1 MKKTFIKLVSIFTA
15 IMIVSGVLAGINF
28 QSASAAVVDAVN
40 MNFDGTYTAST
51 LTEKGFSASGETL
64 ETIAGYIADGK
75 ITYPKATAPIG
86 LYTPYISDNSYT
98 VSVDMAI
105 DNFSSAAAYGII
117 IGAPEASYASCYS
130 CELGTNS
137 SKVTNLR
144 VRTINANGKADT
156 TNYPIAATN
165 TSNANRINPGVVATM
180 TINVVYD
187 TVTAKTTVSITIT
200 SGGTERVSGSFTVD
214 GNVNGHIGLYKTHAN
229 GSVSYDNLRVTAER
243 EDGFDMPFT
252 GSYTAGALSV
262 LGYGASGQ
270 TLETVAGY
278 IADGKI
284 AYPKA
289 TAPIGFYSPY
299 INDDSYTVSADVT
312 VNDIS
317 GSGVYNILIG
327 APDAAYANLYSCE
340 IGTNSSKVTNIRV
353 RKINS
358 TGNVASTPVAQTNIS
373 PNSNRIDPGAVA
385 NITIEVRY
393 DATANKTTVTMIVV
407 SGGTERIR
415 GSFEVDGTLHGRAA
429 LYKAHTNGSV
439 SFDNFKAVPY
449 EEPQEPVDPNAFFT
463 DKFNDDK
470 NMTENGWQNDSSGT
484 KASGVYT
491 LNATKSNYVS
501 GVTDAATWTDYAV
514 TAKVKTGIDALPTDD
529 SSNIVSIVART
540 TSNAAQGY
548 EFRICAD
555 KNGTYYKLYKRGP
568 AGGKINGETPE
579 LHKDIDLTQTHN
591 LKIIVMGARVLCYN
605 GDELIFD
612 ITDNY
617 EDNVEYSAGYAG
629 VRAPVGTGIYDDFI
643 VRKITDE
650 EKAAIEALT
659 PPAPPPPPPEEDEEL
674 PENILYQDDF
684 EGSKT
689 MTQMGWNNT
698 ADMGTKA
705 NGVFTSNSGKATYL
719 TGIADSD
726 KWDDYVVEG
735 DIGYN
740 STTGAGDTVSVTN
753 LVARSTNT
761 VLSGY
766 EFGIRYNA
774 DGTTEI
780 RLYKRRP
787 ANSTLKAMELTLPY
801 AVLPDT
807 LYHAKLVVLGDRLIG
822 YFNGIKMFDVVDNEA
837 YMEGYAGIRNAG
849 SGYTSTFDNFTVRK
863 ILTSD
868 IVDDKKI
875 EKMKGDVWFKD
886 DFNDETSL
894 TERGW
899 DNDAAEFTGGAV
911 TLVRTANSMYI
922 SGVEGAEKW
931 TDYTVSANVTIDKS
945 QGLFGEQTMGA
956 TWISARSTKHNASG
970 YEYGIMTYKSGKTTL
985 RLYDRTDNVEIMMVD
1000 NYKVTEGA
1008 HELKMIVQG
1017 NTIRC
1022 YFDGELV
1029 MTATDDT
1036 NKTGYAGLRASGYVA
1051 NYDNFRVSAIKE
1063 EQKLNIVTPE
1073 TEETPKSP
1081 VTGVARVAC
1090 TVIAPVSFALSALA
1104 LVISAVWA
1112 IVNRKKVF

>member
-1 MKKTFIKLVSIFTA
+1 MKKTFIKLVSVFTA

-28 QSASAAVVDAVN
+28 TTTSAVTVNAVD
-40 MNFDGTYTAST
+40 MNFDGSYTATS
-51 LTEKGFSASGETL
+51 LAEKGFAASGQTL

-75 ITYPKATAPIG
+75 VTYPKTIDSVG
-86 LYTPYISDNSYT
+86 LYSPVISDDSYT
-98 VSVDMAI
+98 VSVDMVV
-105 DNFSSAAAYGII
+105 DNFSASATYG
-117 IGAPEASYASCYS
+117 
-130 CELGTNS
+130 
-137 SKVTNLR
+137 V
-144 VRTINANGKADT
+144 
-156 TNYPIAATN
+156 
-165 TSNANRINPGVVATM
+165 
-180 TINVVYD
+180 
-187 TVTAKTTVSITIT
+187 
-200 SGGTERVSGSFTVD
+200 
-214 GNVNGHIGLYKTHAN
+214 
-229 GSVSYDNLRVTAER
+229 
-243 EDGFDMPFT
+243 
-252 GSYTAGALSV
+252 
-262 LGYGASGQ
+262 
-270 TLETVAGY
+270 
-278 IADGKI
+278 
-284 AYPKA
+284 
-289 TAPIGFYSPY
+289 
-299 INDDSYTVSADVT
+299 
-312 VNDIS
+312 
-317 GSGVYNILIG
+317 LIG
-327 APDAAYANLYSCE
+327 APDAAYASLYSCE
-340 IGTNSSKVTNIRV
+340 IGTNSSKITNMRV
-353 RKINS
+353 RKVNS
-358 TGNVASTPVAQTNIS
+358 AGKADNNNLIVQTTNIT

-385 NITIEVRY
+385 NITIDVIY
-393 DATANKTTVTMIVV
+393 NTSTNKTTVTMIVE
-407 SGGTERIR
+407 SAGTERVR
-415 GSFEVDGTLHGRAA
+415 GSFEVDGTLHGRVA
-429 LYKAHTNGSV
+429 LYKAHTNGSVSYDNFKVTAERDSYFDMQFTGSYTAGALSAMGYASSDQTLETVAGYIAEGKITYPKDTQKIGFYSPAINADSYTVSTDLTIVNASKVASYGMLVGAPDAAYASCYYIEVLTSTNGTINKLRARQISSTGNAAGTKFETDAATLVSAGATATLAVLVVYDEDTQETTLIATVKTNGEDSISRSFTVDGKIQGRAAIFKNHTSGGV

-449 EEPQEPVDPNAFFT
+449 EEPQEPVDPNAFLT

-555 KNGTYYKLYKRGP
+555 KNGTYYRLYKRGP

-659 PPAPPPPPPEEDEEL
+659 PPTPPTPPEEEEEDL

-684 EGSKT
+684 ESSKT
-689 MTQMGWNNT
+689 MAQEGWNASSET
-698 ADMGTKA
+698 GTKA
-705 NGVFTSNSGKATYL
+705 NGVFTVNSGKATYL
-719 TGIADSD
+719 TGVTDSD
-726 KWDDYVVEG
+726 KWDDYVIEG

-740 STTGAGDTVSVTN
+740 SGTATDVTSITN
-753 LVARSTNT
+753 LVVRSTQTTTN
-761 VLSGY
+761 GY

-822 YFNGIKMFDVVDNEA
+822 YFNGIKMFDVIDNEA

-849 SGYTSTFDNFTVRK
+849 SGYTSNFDNITVRK

-868 IVDDKKI
+868 IVEDKRIDKL
-875 EKMKGDVWFKD
+875 KVDVGLQD

-911 TLVRTANSMYI
+911 TLVRTSNSMYI
-922 SGVEGAEKW
+922 SGVDGAEKW
-931 TDYTVSANVTIDKS
+931 TDYTVSADVTIDKS
-945 QGLFGEQTMGA
+945 QGLFADQTMGA
-956 TWISARSTKHNASG
+956 TWISARSTKLKSSG
-970 YEYGIMTYKSGKTTL
+970 YEFGIMSYQSGKTNL
-985 RLYDRTDNVEIMMVD
+985 RLFDRTDNEEIMVID
-1000 NYKVTEGA
+1000 SYNVTEGT
-1008 HELKMIVQG
+1008 HQLKMIVQA

-1036 NKTGYAGLRASGYVA
+1036 NKAGYAGLRASGYVA

-1063 EQKLNIVTPE
+1063 EQKLDIVTPE

-1081 VTGVARVAC
+1081 VTGVARAVC
-1090 TVIAPVSFALSALA
+1090 TVVAPISFALSLLA

-1112 IVNRKKVF
+1112 VVNRKRIF

>member
-1 MKKTFIKLVSIFTA
+1 MKKTFIKLVSVFTA

-28 QSASAAVVDAVN
+28 TTTSAVTVNAVD
-40 MNFDGTYTAST
+40 MNFDGSYTATS
-51 LTEKGFSASGETL
+51 LAEKGFAASGQTL
-64 ETIAGYIADGK
+64 ETIAGYIADNK
-75 ITYPKATAPIG
+75 LTVPQTVSPVG
-86 LYTPYISDNSYT
+86 LYSPAITDTSYT
-98 VSVDMAI
+98 VQTDITVI
-105 DNFSSAAAYGII
+105 DENSSGTTSAGLL
-117 IGAPEASYASCYS
+117 IGAPEAEYKSCYFV
-130 CELGTNS
+130 EG
-137 SKVTNLR
+137 R
-144 VRTINANGKADT
+144 INADGKFQEIRIREIKANGGASGALGD
-156 TNYPIAATN
+156 
-165 TSNANRINPGVVATM
+165 GVVKIASSANYVPMGT
-180 TINVVYD
+180 TVTLKVDVVYD
-187 TVTAKTTVSITIT
+187 ATTGTTVTASIVLNGTALCTTSFTKADGTIT
-200 SGGTERVSGSFTVD
+200 GRAAIYKLTSTSQVSF
-214 GNVNGHIGLYKTHAN
+214 
-229 GSVSYDNLRVTAER
+229 DNLRVTTER
-243 EDGFDMPFT
+243 DSYFDMQFT
-252 GSYTAGALSV
+252 GSYTGGALSAM
-262 LGYGASGQ
+262 GYASSNQ

-278 IADGKI
+278 IAEGKI
-284 AYPKA
+284 TYPKD
-289 TAPIGFYSPY
+289 TQKIGFYSPA
-299 INDDSYTVSADVT
+299 INADSYTVSTDLT
-312 VNDIS
+312 IVNAS
-317 GSGVYNILIG
+317 KVASYGMLVG
-327 APDAAYANLYSCE
+327 APDAAYASCYYIE
-340 IGTNSSKVTNIRV
+340 VLTSTNGT
-353 RKINS
+353 INKLRARQISS
-358 TGNVASTPVAQTNIS
+358 TGNAAGTKFETDAATLVSA
-373 PNSNRIDPGAVA
+373 G
-385 NITIEVRY
+385 
-393 DATANKTTVTMIVV
+393 ATATLAVLVVYDEDTQETTLIATVKTNGEDSI
-407 SGGTERIR
+407 SR
-415 GSFEVDGTLHGRAA
+415 SFTVDGKIQGRAA
-429 LYKAHTNGSV
+429 IFKNHTSGGV

-470 NMTENGWQNDSSGT
+470 NMTENGWQNDSSGI

-555 KNGTYYKLYKRGP
+555 KNGTYYRLYKRGP

-659 PPAPPPPPPEEDEEL
+659 PPTPPTPPEEEDL

-684 EGSKT
+684 ESSKT
-689 MTQMGWNNT
+689 MAQEGWNAT
-698 ADMGTKA
+698 SETGTKA
-705 NGVFTSNSGKATYL
+705 NGVFTVNSGKATYL
-719 TGIADSD
+719 TGVTDSD
-726 KWDDYVVEG
+726 KWDDYVIEG

-740 STTGAGDTVSVTN
+740 SGTATDVTSITN
-753 LVARSTNT
+753 LVVRSTQTTTN
-761 VLSGY
+761 GY

-822 YFNGIKMFDVVDNEA
+822 YFNGIKMFDVIDNEA

-849 SGYTSTFDNFTVRK
+849 SGYTSNFDNITVRK

-868 IVDDKKI
+868 IVEDKKI
-875 EKMKGDVWFKD
+875 DKLKGDVWFKD

-911 TLVRTANSMYI
+911 TLVRTSNSMYI
-922 SGVEGAEKW
+922 SGVDGAEKW
-931 TDYTVSANVTIDKS
+931 TDYTVSADVTIDKS
-945 QGLFGEQTMGA
+945 QGLFADQTMGA
-956 TWISARSTKHNASG
+956 TWISARSTKLKSSG
-970 YEYGIMTYKSGKTTL
+970 YEFGIMTYQSGKTNL
-985 RLYDRTDNVEIMMVD
+985 RLFDRTDNEEIMVID
-1000 NYKVTEGA
+1000 SYNVTEGT
-1008 HELKMIVQG
+1008 HQLKMIVQA

-1036 NKTGYAGLRASGYVA
+1036 NKAGYAGLRASGYVA

-1063 EQKLNIVTPE
+1063 EQKLDIVTPE

-1081 VTGVARVAC
+1081 VTGVARAVC
-1090 TVIAPVSFALSALA
+1090 TVVAPISFALSLLA

-1112 IVNRKKVF
+1112 VVNRKRIF

>member
-1 MKKTFIKLVSIFTA
+1 MKKTFIRLVSIFTA

-28 QSASAAVVDAVN
+28 STASAATVDVIN
-40 MNFDGTYTAST
+40 MNFDGTCTAAS
-51 LTEKGFSASGETL
+51 LTEKGFSASGQTL
-64 ETIAGYIADGK
+64 ETVAGYIADGK
-75 ITYPKATAPIG
+75 LTVPQTVSPVG
-86 LYTPYISDNSYT
+86 LYSPAITDTSYT
-98 VSVDMAI
+98 VQTDITVI
-105 DNFSSAAAYGII
+105 DENSSGTTSAGLL
-117 IGAPEASYASCYS
+117 IGAPEAEYKSCYFV
-130 CELGTNS
+130 EG
-137 SKVTNLR
+137 R
-144 VRTINANGKADT
+144 INKDGKFQEIRIREIKANGGASGALGDGIVKIASSANYVPMGT
-156 TNYPIAATN
+156 TVTLK
-165 TSNANRINPGVVATM
+165 VD
-180 TINVVYD
+180 VVYD
-187 TVTAKTTVSITIT
+187 AATGTTVTASIVLNGTALCATSFTKADGTIT
-200 SGGTERVSGSFTVD
+200 GRAAIYKLTSTSQVSF
-214 GNVNGHIGLYKTHAN
+214 
-229 GSVSYDNLRVTAER
+229 DNFRVTAER
-243 EDGFDMPFT
+243 DNYFDMPFT
-252 GSYTAGALSV
+252 GSYTAGALGV

-278 IADGKI
+278 IADGKLTI
-284 AYPKA
+284 PQ
-289 TAPIGFYSPY
+289 TVSPVGLYSPA
-299 INDDSYTVSADVT
+299 ITDTSYTVQTDITVIDENSTGTSSA
-312 VNDIS
+312 
-317 GSGVYNILIG
+317 GLLIG
-327 APDAAYANLYSCE
+327 APDADYRSCYFVEGRINNDGKFQEIRIREIKANAGASGALGDGIVKIASSANYVPM
-340 IGTNSSKVTNIRV
+340 GTTITLKVDV
-353 RKINS
+353 
-358 TGNVASTPVAQTNIS
+358 V
-373 PNSNRIDPGAVA
+373 
-385 NITIEVRY
+385 Y
-393 DATANKTTVTMIVV
+393 DAATGTTVTASIVL
-407 SGGTERIR
+407 
-415 GSFEVDGTLHGRAA
+415 DGTALCTTSFTKADGTITGRAA
-429 LYKAHTNGSV
+429 IYKLTSTSQV

-555 KNGTYYKLYKRGP
+555 KNGTYYRLYKRGP
-568 AGGKINGETPE
+568 AGGKINGETLE

-650 EKAAIEALT
+650 EKQAIEALT
-659 PPAPPPPPPEEDEEL
+659 PPTPPTPPEEEEEDL

-684 EGSKT
+684 ESSKT
-689 MTQMGWNNT
+689 MAQEGWNASSET
-698 ADMGTKA
+698 GTKA
-705 NGVFTSNSGKATYL
+705 NGVFTVNSGKATYL

-931 TDYTVSANVTIDKS
+931 TDYTVSADVTID
-945 QGLFGEQTMGA
+945 
-956 TWISARSTKHNASG
+956 NAPPW
-970 YEYGIMTYKSGKTTL
+970 L
-985 RLYDRTDNVEIMMVD
+985 PPNVPI
-1000 NYKVTEGA
+1000 
-1008 HELKMIVQG
+1008 LP
-1017 NTIRC
+1017 
-1022 YFDGELV
+1022 
-1029 MTATDDT
+1029 
-1036 NKTGYAGLRASGYVA
+1036 
-1051 NYDNFRVSAIKE
+1051 
-1063 EQKLNIVTPE
+1063 LN
-1073 TEETPKSP
+1073 
-1081 VTGVARVAC
+1081 
-1090 TVIAPVSFALSALA
+1090 
-1104 LVISAVWA
+1104 
-1112 IVNRKKVF
+1112 